1 MANLVVIGYQ
11 DEFKADEV
19 WTAAKPEHLN
29 VLETIP
35 VCIMLR
41 VDSLGAI
48 PRRT

>member
-1 MANLVVIGYQ
+1 MANLVVIGYD

-19 WTAAKPEHLN
+19 RTAVKPERLN
-29 VLETIP
+29 VCETIP

-41 VDSLGAI
+41 VDSLGTI